1 MAIKQMK
8 QALADRR
15 LKEIINMREKAEL
28 DELSRIANARYEGK
42 IEGLKEGELKGKIEG
57 LKEGE
62 LKGKIE
68 AAQKLLTTGMNKN
81 EIAKL
86 LNINENLF

>member
-42 IEGLKEGELKGKIEG
+42 IEGLKEGELKGKIES
-57 LKEGE
+57 
-62 LKGKIE
+62 
-68 AAQKLLTTGMNKN
+68 AQKLLKTGMDKN

-86 LNINENLF
+86 LDINENLF